1 MSKITIDRAV
11 VEQALEDICGA
22 KLCEINSM
30 SSRHEML
37 RLMEKSAAALRAA
50 LGQPVEQEPAAGVI
64 GWKNHIPNS
73 GTVVHWTALMPP
85 LGTKLYAHPQ
95 PRQPL
100 TPEAVNDLW
109 IKHARSGAYI
119 HAFAQAIER
128 AHGIGGEA

>member
-50 LGQPVEQEPAAGVI
+50 LDQPQVEQEPDEFYEWWGMRPSLTRLQAWLL
-64 GWKNHIPNS
+64 WK
-73 GTVVHWTALMPP
+73 
-85 LGTKLYAHPQ
+85 
-95 PRQPL
+95 
-100 TPEAVNDLW
+100 E
-109 IKHARSGAYI
+109 
-119 HAFAQAIER
+119 QA
-128 AHGIGGEA
+128 